1 MHSMDR
7 RRTTGVAVLVAG
19 ALFGLSACNSDSPT
33 IGTGSAPSVVNTSF
47 VSISPAAQ
55 AQGVRPDAV
64 VRVSAKEGSLRT
76 VTVSTTSGARL
87 AGTMSADHK
96 TWTSRTPLATA
107 STYDVAV
114 AARDS
119 HQHAVAVYSMFWTLK
134 PKKTFAAAVAPLN
147 GETVGVGQPI
157 AVYFNAPVK
166 NRAAVERRFHVT
178 TDTAPVGAWH
188 WYSDTE
194 MHYRPP
200 TYWPSGDHVSLS
212 YDLRGVNVGSNVWG
226 DQHRT
231 IAFTVGDS
239 HVSKVN
245 ALAHSMQVFD
255 NGKLVRTFPVSTGR
269 DKYPTTSGIHVVLNK
284 NPLQV
289 MDSAT
294 VGIPRNSPDGY
305 FEKVPW
311 SVRIS
316 NSGEFVHDAPWSVR
330 SQGHVNV
337 SHGCVNLSPTD
348 SKWFFDWSRR
358 GDIVIVTGTPRHL
371 QQGNGYADWNLS
383 WSAWTAGDPLA

>member
-1 MHSMDR
+1 MKR
-7 RRTTGVAVLVAG
+7 RSLRWVGASSGIALLAVAG
-19 ALFGLSACNSDSPT
+19 CSSSTPSAQHTASS
-33 IGTGSAPSVVNTSF
+33 SF
-47 VSISPAAQ
+47 VTISPSDQ
-55 AQGVRPDAV
+55 TGGVRPDSHV
-64 VRVSAKEGSLRT
+64 QVHAKEGHLQS
-76 VTVSTTSGARL
+76 VSVSAATGRKL
-87 AGTMSADHK
+87 AGAMSADHRS
-96 TWTSRTPLATA
+96 WTSRASLLTA
-107 STYDVAV
+107 STYDVTVNATDAHDGAV
-114 AARDS
+114 TI
-119 HQHAVAVYSMFWTLK
+119 HEVFTTLT
-134 PKKTFAAAVAPLN
+134 PKHRLAAAVAPLN

-157 AVYFNAPVK
+157 AVYFPSPVQ
-166 NRAAVERRFHVT
+166 NRAAVERRFHVSAEK
-178 TDTAPVGAWH
+178 APPGAWH

-200 TYWPSGDHVSLS
+200 SFWPADEKVALR
-212 YDLRGVNVGSNVWG
+212 YDLRGLDGGNSTWG

-231 IAFTVGDS
+231 IAFTVGAA

-245 ALAHSMQVFD
+245 ALTHSMQVFD
-255 NGKLVRTFPVSTGR
+255 DGKPVKTFKVSTGR

-316 NSGEFVHDAPWSVR
+316 NSGEFVHDAPWSVH

-337 SHGCVNLSPTD
+337 SHGCVNLSPAD

-358 GDIVIVTGTPRHL
+358 GDIVVVSGTPRRL

-383 WSAWTAGDPLA
+383 WSTWTAGDPLA